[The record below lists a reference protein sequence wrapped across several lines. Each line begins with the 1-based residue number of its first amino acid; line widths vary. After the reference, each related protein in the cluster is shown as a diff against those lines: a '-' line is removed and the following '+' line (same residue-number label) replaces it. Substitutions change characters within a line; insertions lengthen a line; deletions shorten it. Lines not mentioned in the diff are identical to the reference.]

1 MFSENSIIVQAWV
14 RQIKQ
19 EVVTR
24 GDVPNLSNLR
34 DVVFSILDNEEVA

>member
-1 MFSENSIIVQAWV
+1 MFNEHSIVVQAWI

-24 GDVPNLSNLR
+24 EDVPNLSNLR
-34 DVVFSILDNEEVA
+34 DVVYSILDNEEVA